1 MSHLVAVLQELAPAF
16 EQVAY
21 CRLVIAG
28 SESATREIQQPARH
42 PLVTRENIIDRRRR
56 LQVPDEFQKEWVTV
70 TEVGFEGDW
79 VSPIQ
84 KISNHK
90 TGPVLVGKH
99 WIDEQSAKQYR
110 PILER
115 LGYLPGIPFNCG
127 LDLSLECAGLT
138 RKDIYITQACHFL
151 PRGKER
157 RKRVPSKLMECSVK
171 EVTQYEVE
179 GRRVIALGR
188 EAQAALDR
196 ARVRYEEYHPH
207 PSSWRDPSRC
217 EALALAAVLRRMAC

>member
-1 MSHLVAVLQELAPAF
+1 M
-16 EQVAY
+16 
-21 CRLVIAG
+21 
-28 SESATREIQQPARH
+28 
-42 PLVTRENIIDRRRR
+42 
-56 LQVPDEFQKEWVTV
+56 

-179 GRRVIALGR
+179 GRAGHCAGSRGAGGLGPR
-188 EAQAALDR
+188 
-196 ARVRYEEYHPH
+196 
-207 PSSWRDPSRC
+207 SRSLRGVPPAS
-217 EALALAAVLRRMAC
+217 EFLAGSQPM